1 MSEYRFNEDIER
13 RAGVFALWLAHEAET
28 NVELEGIRQV
38 FLAVSADIATRGIC
52 ENEQVQL
59 LYGAIEGHA
68 EAWGY
73 LDDYLADPKLYLTHC
88 LVAVENPPQPSSNSG
103 RE

>member
-1 MSEYRFNEDIER
+1 MDGYRVDEDIER

-28 NVELEGIRQV
+28 NPQLEGIRQV
-38 FLAVSADIATRGIC
+38 FLTVSADIATRGIC
-52 ENEQVQL
+52 NNEHAQW

-73 LDDYLADPKLYLTHC
+73 LEDYQADPKLYLTHC
-88 LVAVENPPQPSSNSG
+88 LIAVENLPQ
-103 RE
+103 